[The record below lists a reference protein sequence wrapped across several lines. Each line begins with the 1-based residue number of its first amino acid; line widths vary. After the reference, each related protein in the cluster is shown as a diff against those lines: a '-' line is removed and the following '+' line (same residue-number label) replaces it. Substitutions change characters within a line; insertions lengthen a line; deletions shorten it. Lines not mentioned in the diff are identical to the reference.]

1 MAIRK
6 YWKYFYVIY
15 LILFLTL
22 FLECNGEYLQE
33 FEISE
38 GVGIGTTIGFIGQ
51 KIYRK
56 PKPPQPPYLIVPVPG
71 SAVDSDLHI
80 DQSTGEIRT
89 SIVLDREMRSYYSFV
104 AIPLSGENIRV
115 TIKVID
121 ENDNAPEF
129 PTPMMTIA
137 FPENTPRDVK
147 RTLNPAKDRDLGIFN
162 TQRYEIISGNINNAF
177 RLSSHRE
184 KDDVLYLD
192 LQINGFLD
200 RETTPFYSLVIEAF
214 DGGIPPTKGTM
225 RVNITIQDVNDNQP
239 IFNQSRYFATV
250 AENAT
255 IGTSVLRVFATDTD
269 TEENGNISYS
279 INRRQSDRE
288 KYFMIDS
295 KTGVIF
301 VNKPLDFESHD
312 VHELVVVA
320 QDNGAQPLETTA
332 FVSIRVTDV
341 NDNQP
346 TINLIFLSDD
356 ASPKISESASPGEY
370 VARISVNDPDSKE
383 EYANTNVTLNGG
395 NGHFGLTTQD
405 NIVYLVVVSRPLD
418 REVKPTY
425 TMTVKATDQ
434 GNPPLNTSRS
444 FELAVTDTNDN
455 APEFDRTL
463 YYADVL
469 EVADPGTSVFHL
481 SAVDRDEGNNS
492 DIIYSIQDTPQT
504 DSKWFQIDNK
514 TGLITTRRQI
524 DCETNPTP
532 QVVVVASDGGS
543 PPLSSSATVIVRIGD
558 VSDNE
563 PIFDQSFYN
572 ITIKEDEQVGKC
584 VLKVSATDPDC
595 GVNAMV
601 NYTLGS
607 GTEPLVYKDFIIHAD
622 RGDLC
627 INRTLDH
634 EKQSF
639 YEISV
644 LATDRGGLSTTAM
657 IKVQVIDV
665 NDNRPIFYPREYNV
679 SLREQTSVSSSVVVV
694 VASDSDSGIYGRV
707 TYSIVDGN
715 DSGFFKIDE
724 NTGEIFVIGRLDTTK
739 SLYHVEIT
747 AKDGTGL
754 TSEKNAHVYFSVL
767 THSQQ
772 PPTFKQAR
780 YSFSIAENAVPRTLV
795 GAVVATGSNR
805 ENNDVRYSIY
815 SGDPDEYFSINS
827 TTGAIHTRRTLD
839 HETHSILL
847 LNVQVAS
854 GQPPS
859 YDHSQVNITIKDV
872 NDNAPQFKSTSFKI
886 SVPENTVLNSPIY
899 VAQANDPDSDANG
912 EIHYNILQ
920 TSKDLFSIDNNIGT
934 ISLRKSLDYE
944 IQRQYILILRAEDS
958 GVPSLSS
965 TMTLT
970 VEVQDV
976 NDNVPEFEKP
986 SYQVNI
992 LESLPINSQFLQVT
1006 ATDRDTGNN
1015 ARLSYKLTGGDQDK
1029 FGIFPNNGYLYL
1041 KDTLDR
1047 EVINSYTLSVLGM
1060 DNGDPPQS
1068 ASATVLIRV
1077 LDANDNTPQ
1086 FTKKKFLFTVE
1097 ENTKKG
1103 RLVGTVAAYDK
1114 DLGNNAS
1121 LRYSLLSS
1129 NSSFQINPITGEIFT
1144 KLTLDRET
1152 MSTYELIA
1160 EVRDQGS
1167 PIRLNRATVTIEVLD
1182 KNDNKPVF
1190 VEPTD
1195 KVVTV
1200 REEQPVGTEVAQIQ
1214 ATDADEGENASI
1226 TYVVIPGTE
1235 KNDGSSLFAIHQKRG
1250 VITTKVILDH
1260 EEQNEYVLTIVA
1272 RDNGIPTLEAQLQL
1286 LIKVVDLND
1295 NRPTFP
1301 TSTLTF
1307 RISENLPIG
1316 EEVGLVQ
1323 AVDQDGGEN
1332 GRVTY
1337 SIISGNLYGI
1347 FDISKTT
1354 GALFT
1359 VGEVDYEMSSE
1370 YTLQVKALDS
1380 STINPR
1386 SSVMSVKVYIT
1397 DINDCI
1403 PKFKTDPIIFS
1414 VPESIEEGT
1423 LIWNF
1428 SALDEDSGVN
1438 GQLKYAISHQSP
1450 MSIFKVD
1457 SNTGALTLT
1466 KKLDYE
1472 SFPEFTIIITAT
1484 DQAKEIEKR
1493 LSTSATCKVIVED
1506 ENDNS
1511 PIFQTRNRV
1520 DVEDEPIGFPI
1531 LHIVAT
1537 DADSR
1542 DNGRVTYVISSGNEN
1557 GNFAVDYETGL
1568 LSIAKS
1574 LDREHRHFY
1583 ELNITAFDHGKPARS
1598 TSQVIN
1604 IHVEDINDNP
1614 PQFRQHIYKARVS
1627 EGSPIGTSV
1636 IKVEAFD
1643 KDLGHNGNLTYII
1656 PKGIADDKF
1665 TINGQSGRIATAGLL
1680 DREERSYYLLTVY
1693 VKDGAFP
1700 TFFDSATVEVEI
1712 LDVNDHAPNF
1722 GQSCYSLQIPENS
1735 DFSIIH
1741 TVVATDLD
1749 YGQNSEVTYTIKD
1762 GNINNKFTLDLHTG
1776 ELSSHPL
1783 DREEISQYHLVI
1795 AARDN
1800 GKQSLTGFCNI
1811 SVTVL
1816 DQNDND
1822 PMFKKNEYHASVPED
1837 AFLNTTV
1844 VIVQAS
1850 DQDEGRNNNITYS
1863 LSNETLSLFKV
1874 DSATGVITT
1883 TGYFDREKKSS
1894 YMFEVRATDGGQ
1906 YDARSERTLV
1916 HVTVLDVNDNKP
1928 KFINYPFVAS
1938 VSAHAHPGTQV
1949 IQLEAQDLDQGS
1961 NAKIHYSF
1969 VSQDVN
1975 SKFHLD
1981 SKSGVVTV
1989 ADSLLPDAG
1998 KMFHIE
2004 IAAKD
2009 NGHPSLTA
2017 SGVLEIIVGNRGL
2030 VASLKFQNETYM
2042 VELPENPPRGLEVTS
2057 VKAVALGHHSSII
2070 KYSFPSEYQEGA
2082 FTIDSRTGLIKVHDP
2097 KQLDFET
2104 TSQQN
2109 IIIVARTDDLLPMY
2123 AYASL
2128 VVQLVDLNDNP
2139 PRFSQDRY
2147 VSSVWEGNH
2156 KGTYVTQVSATD
2168 EDKRGRGN
2176 VVYHILDG
2184 NHDNAFVVDPP
2195 FSGIVKTNIVLD
2207 REIRDNY
2214 FLTIIATDE
2223 GIPQLTGTCLLKIT
2237 IVDVND
2243 NQPVFPP
2250 YNVVSISEGAVVG
2263 TVLTTITAND
2273 VDTNPALIYSFSE
2286 RGNPGGVFTIDRF
2299 SGRIT
2304 LAQPLDYEKQNQY
2317 QLQLQVSDSVHL
2329 AKTYLT
2335 VHVTDINDNAPV
2347 FAQQSYQVQ
2356 LPEFVEPGYFVIK
2369 VNATDLDSVDN
2380 ARLTYSIGLTPVE
2393 GFYINRDTGVIYTN
2407 KSFVFSPKQP
2417 IIYLVVTAQDSGVPP
2432 LAAATAVRIQIVN
2445 INDNIPKF
2453 SQPIYTAHIPEDSP
2467 LGTTVLKVSATDP
2480 DEFHDNYQIFYSIIS
2495 GNTGGSFSISSNTGE
2510 ILLVKQL
2517 DREVIK
2523 SFSLEVSATDHGMPT
2538 LNATAEV
2545 IIQVNDINDNPPMF
2559 NQSHY
2564 EVFISELA
2572 PIGTTVLQVLASD
2585 RDETTDIHVIYD
2597 ITSGNTEK
2605 KFKLNSKNGIITL
2618 VETLDYDLVTEYR
2631 FIVRASDGDPKYPLS
2646 ALASV
2651 TVKVNDENDNEP
2663 YFPLTLYTEFVDENS
2678 PVGTSIFVAHAND
2691 GDRGI
2696 YGQLNYSITD
2706 GEERDKFSIDIE
2718 TGVVT
2723 TGIIFDYESKSR
2735 YYFTIM
2741 AMDKGGKYTT
2751 VHVQINIQSKDEYP
2765 PEFTHNSYHFIVPGN
2780 APNGFVVGMVRAV
2793 DRDDGID
2800 GRIFYSLS
2808 ELHKNFKLN
2817 DTTGVIVIKS
2827 PFRYEQTDNRIDQN
2841 IFNKVSSLTVVA
2853 GSGRPHSLTSSAV
2866 VQITVDY
2873 TLNASSVASAEEKVE
2888 GSSLPSWALGLV
2900 IVLAVIA
2907 VVLLSLILFLRM
2919 RNKRNGKPGVI
2930 HGFDNSFDTINIR
2943 PPPSSTSGI
2952 SQFPPHYSDIS
2963 HFDPTNHAQHINGAT
2978 SEVSEQSHSASSGRG
2993 SVEDGEDV
3001 EDEEIRMINEGSHL
3015 QQNKIHRLT
3024 IPDSGILPDDDNLS
3038 EISIQ
3043 NTQEYLARL
3052 GINTSHPDHRNIQNF
3067 NKLQNAHSVES
3078 MHMFDEEGGG
3088 EGNSMDIGNLIYSKL
3103 NDVGTEENNA
3113 IMDGTRAF
3121 GFGDEGEPSMT
3132 GSLSSIVH
3140 SEEELTGSYNWDY
3153 LLDWGPQYQPLAHVF
3168 AEIAR
3173 LKDDGISPS
3182 FSNSPKKTLNP
3193 QVKTVPPPLITS
3205 VAPCSI
3211 APVALAS
3218 GHTSQTTSLP
3228 SLPRSPISHE
3238 STFSSSAMSPS
3249 FSPSLS
3255 PLATRSPSYSPLVH
3269 PGGTVAPISG
3279 LVTPHYSRS
3288 QRSNPTTTTS
3298 SVSETELQI

>member
-1 MAIRK
+1 MGPP
-6 YWKYFYVIY
+6 V
-15 LILFLTL
+15 

-51 KIYRK
+51 KIYRN

-89 SIVLDREMRSYYSFV
+89 SIVLDREMRSHYSFV

-121 ENDNAPEF
+121 ENDNAPQF

-269 TEENGNISYS
+269 TDENGNISYS

-288 KYFMIDS
+288 KYFVIDS

-356 ASPKISESASPGEY
+356 ASPKISESASIGEY
-370 VARISVNDPDSKE
+370 VARISVNDPDLKE
-383 EYANTNVTLNGG
+383 EYANINVTLDGG

-418 REVKPTY
+418 REIKPTY

-434 GNPPLNTSRS
+434 GNPPLNTSRA

-455 APEFDRTL
+455 APEFDHTV
-463 YYADVL
+463 YYANVL

-492 DIIYSIQDTPQT
+492 EIVYSIKDTPQT

-543 PPLSSSATVIVRIGD
+543 PPLSSSATVIVTISD
-558 VSDNE
+558 VNDNE

-572 ITIKEDEQVGKC
+572 VTIKEDEQVGKC

-607 GTEPLVYKDFIIHAD
+607 GTGPLVYKDFTIHVD

-644 LATDRGGLSTTAM
+644 FATDRGGLSTTAM

-679 SLREQTSVSSSVVVV
+679 SLREQVSVSSSVVVV
-694 VASDSDSGIYGRV
+694 VASDSDSGNFGRI

-715 DSGFFKIDE
+715 GSGLFKIDE
-724 NTGEIFVIGRLDTTK
+724 NTGELYIYIYYFYNVDTN
-739 SLYHVEIT
+739 
-747 AKDGTGL
+747 AKNFYCLPDNT
-754 TSEKNAHVYFSVL
+754 
-767 THSQQ
+767 
-772 PPTFKQAR
+772 
-780 YSFSIAENAVPRTLV
+780 
-795 GAVVATGSNR
+795 
-805 ENNDVRYSIY
+805 DVRYSIY
-815 SGDPDEYFSINS
+815 SGDPDEYFNISP
-827 TTGAIHTRRTLD
+827 TTGAITTRRTLD
-839 HETHSILL
+839 HEIHSVLL
-847 LNVQVAS
+847 LNVQVTS

-859 YDHSQVNITIKDV
+859 YDHSQVNITIRDV

-886 SVPENTVLNSPIY
+886 SVPENTDLNIPIY
-899 VAQANDPDSDANG
+899 VAQADDPDSEANG
-912 EIHYNILQ
+912 EIHYSIIQN
-920 TSKDLFSIDNNIGT
+920 SDDLFSIDNNIGT
-934 ISLRKSLDYE
+934 VSLRKNLDYE
-944 IQRQYILILRAEDS
+944 IQRQYILMLRAVDS

-970 VEVQDV
+970 VDVQDV
-976 NDNVPEFEKP
+976 NDNIPEFEKP
-986 SYQVNI
+986 DYQVNI

-1015 ARLSYKLTGGDQDK
+1015 ARLSYKLTSGDQEK

-1047 EVINSYTLSVLGM
+1047 EVINSYTLSVLGV

-1068 ASATVLIRV
+1068 ASATVLVRV
-1077 LDANDNTPQ
+1077 LDANDNSPQ
-1086 FTKKKFLFTVE
+1086 FVKKKFLFTVE
-1097 ENTKKG
+1097 ENTEKG
-1103 RLVGTVAAYDK
+1103 RLVGTVAAHDK

-1152 MSTYELIA
+1152 TSTYELIA

-1167 PIRLNRATVTIEVLD
+1167 PSRSNRAVVTIEVTD
-1182 KNDNKPVF
+1182 KNDNAPVF

-1195 KVVTV
+1195 KVVAV

-1235 KNDGSSLFAIHQKRG
+1235 KNDGSGVFAIHQKRG

-1272 RDNGIPTLEAQLQL
+1272 RDNGLSTLEAQLQL
-1286 LIKVVDLND
+1286 TIKVVDLND

-1307 RISENLPIG
+1307 RIPENLPIG

-1337 SIISGNLYGI
+1337 SIISGNVYGI

-1380 STINPR
+1380 STTNPR
-1386 SSVMSVKVYIT
+1386 SNVMSVKVYIT

-1403 PKFKTDPIIFS
+1403 PTFKTDPIIFS
-1414 VPESIEEGT
+1414 VPESVEEGT

-1428 SALDEDSGVN
+1428 SASDEDSGVN

-1450 MSIFKVD
+1450 SSIFRVD

-1484 DQAKEIEKR
+1484 DQAREIEKR

-1511 PIFQTRNRV
+1511 PVFQTRSRI
-1520 DVEDEPIGFPI
+1520 DILEDEPVGFP
-1531 LHIVAT
+1531 LVHIVAT

-1542 DNGRVTYVISSGNEN
+1542 DNGRVTFVISSGNEN

-1568 LSIAKS
+1568 LSVAKS
-1574 LDREHRHFY
+1574 LDRENRHIY

-1598 TSQVIN
+1598 TSQIIN

-1614 PQFRQHIYKARVS
+1614 PQFHQHTYKARVS
-1627 EGSPIGTSV
+1627 EESPIGTSV

-1643 KDLGHNGNLTYII
+1643 KDLGLNGNLTYII
-1656 PKGIADDKF
+1656 PKGIADGKF
-1665 TINGQSGRIATAGLL
+1665 TINEQSGRITTAGLL
-1680 DREERSYYLLTVY
+1680 DREERARYLLTVY

-1700 TFFDSATVEVEI
+1700 TFFDSATVEVEV
-1712 LDVNDHAPNF
+1712 LDVNDHTPNF
-1722 GQSCYSLQIPENS
+1722 GESCYSLQVPENS
-1735 DFSIIH
+1735 DLSIIH
-1741 TVVATDLD
+1741 TVIATDLD
-1749 YGQNSEVTYTIKD
+1749 EGQNSEVTYTITG
-1762 GNINNKFTLDLHTG
+1762 GNTNNKFTLDLHSG

-1783 DREEISQYHLVI
+1783 DREEISQYHLII

-1800 GKQSLTGFCNI
+1800 GKQSLSGFCNI
-1811 SVTVL
+1811 SITVL

-1822 PMFKKNEYHASVPED
+1822 PVFEKNEYHASVPEN

-1844 VIVQAS
+1844 VVVQAH
-1850 DQDEGRNNNITYS
+1850 DQDDGRNNNITYS
-1863 LSNETLSLFKV
+1863 LSNETLSLFKI

-1883 TGYFDREKKSS
+1883 TGHFDREKKSS

-1906 YDARSERTLV
+1906 YDARSERALV

-1928 KFINYPFVAS
+1928 KFISYPFVAS
-1938 VSAHAHPGTQV
+1938 VSAHARPGTQV
-1949 IQLEAQDLDQGS
+1949 IQLEARDLDQGS
-1961 NAKIHYSF
+1961 NAEIRYSF

-2004 IAAKD
+2004 IASKD

-2042 VELPENPPRGLEVTS
+2042 VELPENPPTGIEVTS
-2057 VKAVALGHHSSII
+2057 VKAVFSLSHHQNSVI
-2070 KYSFPSEYQEGA
+2070 KYSFPSENQEGA
-2082 FTIDSRTGLIKVHDP
+2082 FTINSRTGLIKVRDP
-2097 KQLDFET
+2097 KQLDFES
-2104 TSQQN
+2104 TSQQKM
-2109 IIIVARTDDLLPMY
+2109 IIVARTDDLLPMY
-2123 AYASL
+2123 GYASL
-2128 VVQLVDLNDNP
+2128 VVQLVDQNDNP
-2139 PRFSQDRY
+2139 PQFSQDRY

-2168 EDKRGRGN
+2168 EDKRGRGT
-2176 VVYHILDG
+2176 VIYHILDG

-2223 GIPQLTGTCLLKIT
+2223 GVPQLTGTCLLKIT

-2263 TVLTTITAND
+2263 TVITTITAND
-2273 VDTNPALIYSFSE
+2273 VDTNPALIYSFSK
-2286 RGNPGGVFTIDRF
+2286 RGNPGGVFSIDRF

-2347 FAQQSYQVQ
+2347 FEQQSYQVQ

-2393 GFYINRDTGVIYTN
+2393 GFYINKDTGVIYTN
-2407 KSFVFSPKQP
+2407 KSLVFSPKQP
-2417 IIYLVVTAQDSGVPP
+2417 IIHLVVTAQDSGVPP
-2432 LAAATAVRIQIVN
+2432 LTAVTAVRIQIVDV
-2445 INDNIPKF
+2445 NDNIPKF

-2467 LGTTVLKVSATDP
+2467 LGTTVLKVSATDL
-2480 DEFHDNYQIFYSIIS
+2480 DESHANYQIFYSIIS
-2495 GNTGGSFSISSNTGE
+2495 GNVGGSFSISSNTGE
-2510 ILLVKQL
+2510 IFLVKQL
-2517 DREVIK
+2517 DHEVIK
-2523 SFSLEVSATDHGMPT
+2523 RFSLEVAATDHGMPT

-2545 IIQVNDINDNPPMF
+2545 IIQVNDINDNPPVF

-2572 PIGTTVLQVLASD
+2572 PIGTTVLQVLAAD

-2597 ITSGNTEK
+2597 ITSGNIEK
-2605 KFKLNSKNGIITL
+2605 KFKLNSKTGIITL

-2663 YFPLTLYTEFVDENS
+2663 YFPLSLYTEFVDENS
-2678 PVGTSIFVAHAND
+2678 PLGTSIFVAHAND

-2696 YGQLNYSITD
+2696 YGKLNYSITD
-2706 GEERDKFSIDIE
+2706 REGRDKFIIGIE

-2723 TGIIFDYESKSR
+2723 TGMIFDYESKSR

-2751 VHVQINIQSKDEYP
+2751 VRVQINIQSKDEYP

-2793 DRDDGID
+2793 DRDEGID
-2800 GRIFYSLS
+2800 GRIFYNLR

-2827 PFRYEQTDNRIDQN
+2827 TFRYEQTDNRIDQN

-2866 VQITVDY
+2866 LQITVDN

-2907 VVLLSLILFLRM
+2907 VILLSLILFLRM

-2930 HGFDNSFDTINIR
+2930 HGFDNSFDTIDIR

-2963 HFDPTNHAQHINGAT
+2963 HFDPTNRTQHINGAT
-2978 SEVSEQSHSASSGRG
+2978 SEVSEQS
-2993 SVEDGEDV
+2993 
-3001 EDEEIRMINEGSHL
+3001 
-3015 QQNKIHRLT
+3015 
-3024 IPDSGILPDDDNLS
+3024 
-3038 EISIQ
+3038 
-3043 NTQEYLARL
+3043 
-3052 GINTSHPDHRNIQNF
+3052 
-3067 NKLQNAHSVES
+3067 
-3078 MHMFDEEGGG
+3078 
-3088 EGNSMDIGNLIYSKL
+3088 
-3103 NDVGTEENNA
+3103 
-3113 IMDGTRAF
+3113 
-3121 GFGDEGEPSMT
+3121 
-3132 GSLSSIVH
+3132 H

-3173 LKDDGISPS
+3173 LKDDGIPPS

-3211 APVALAS
+3211 APVALNS

-3288 QRSNPTTTTS
+3288 QRSNPTTSTTS